1 VRQRAQQPYAPL
13 PHAPPP
19 VAPPLPLAPID
30 PLAPW
35 AHRAAFPV
43 GADGMP
49 AHPMSR
55 REWKEWRRN
64 YRDQMRLGVDGRPMR
79 TIGERIMSFRR
90 HAVSNAAVI
99 GMLFGINMLTNARFP
114 WFLFPA
120 IFMTVGL
127 VKEWGGLWSEGV
139 TLGQILARPSAPDL
153 ASLGSAGAGQQR
165 GLPAPSP
172 ESVSEAEAAKLA
184 PRDVLAGAYGQN
196 VRRAVADRATIL
208 ATVSSLSKTDRDMV
222 PDVVPTVTALVDRV
236 ASLAQTLHHL
246 DADCSPTLVRE
257 LETRIAAVEREP
269 ADASDRERRLSL
281 LKRQLVSMTELGTR
295 RTRLAG
301 QLDSAGLAL
310 QNLKY
315 DLLKLRSSGVQSAIG
330 DVNSATVEARALSR
344 EIGHVLEAADE
355 LRKIDV

>member
-1 VRQRAQQPYAPL
+1 V
-13 PHAPPP
+13 
-19 VAPPLPLAPID
+19 LPLAIND

-35 AHRAAFPV
+35 AHRAAFPI

-64 YRDQMRLGVDGRPMR
+64 YRDQMKFGVDGRPIK
-79 TIGERIMSFRR
+79 TIGERIVSFRR
-90 HAVSNAAVI
+90 HVVSNAAVI
-99 GMLFGINMLTNARFP
+99 GMLFGINMLTNSRFP

-139 TLGQILARPSAPDL
+139 TLGQILSRPSAPDL
-153 ASLGSAGAGQQR
+153 ASLGLAGAGSQAR
-165 GLPAPSP
+165 GLPAPSTAAVQ
-172 ESVSEAEAAKLA
+172 EDEAAKLA
-184 PRDVLAGAYGQN
+184 PREVLAGAYGQN
-196 VRRAVADRATIL
+196 VRRAVADRATVL

-246 DADCSPTLVRE
+246 DEDCSPKLVSE
-257 LETRIAAVEREP
+257 LESRIASVEREP
-269 ADASDRERRLSL
+269 AEASDRERRLSL
-281 LKRQLVSMTELGTR
+281 LKRQLVSMTELASR
-295 RTRLAG
+295 RTRLTG

-355 LRKIDV
+355 LRKIDA